1 MRPQPSPGDIR
12 NEENL
17 LIEAIS
23 LLVQRQRETEAWLS
37 DQIVQAGERTAA
49 TDRRYAE
56 LESRLAGIE
65 AQLQRL
71 VPALEPSASGE
82 PDERLARLREQVE
95 GLRSGNDVRTARGQ
109 PPPRLPP
116 PEAPRETSQQ
126 ASRVPSPE
134 TARGPHADQVAP
146 GQGSTLSDLLGRT
159 PADRF
164 GSFLIAIGALAVVY
178 AVLSQFALR

>member
-12 NEENL
+12 NEQNL

-71 VPALEPSASGE
+71 VPELEPSAIGE

-95 GLRSGNDVRTARGQ
+95 GLRSVGDVRSAPGQ

-134 TARGPHADQVAP
+134 SAREAAP
-146 GQGSTLSDLLGRT
+146 VSPRQGSTLSDLLGRT